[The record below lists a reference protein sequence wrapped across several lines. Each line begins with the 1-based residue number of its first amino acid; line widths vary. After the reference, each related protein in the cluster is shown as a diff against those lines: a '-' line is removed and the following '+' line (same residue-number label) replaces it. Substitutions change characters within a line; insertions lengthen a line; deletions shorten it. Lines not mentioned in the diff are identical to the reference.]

1 MNLRDLEYLV
11 AVADHRHFGRAADAC
26 HVSQPT
32 LSTQLKK
39 LETELGVDLV
49 ERARQVVLTEPGER
63 VVERARAILADVDA
77 VRGIARQAS
86 DPRAGTLR
94 LGAFPTIAPYLLP
107 HVVPHLRHE
116 FADLELHLV
125 EEKTPVLLD
134 RLGAGRIDAAVLAMP
149 VPDESLHVEPLF
161 REDFVL
167 AVPAGHHLAGLPEP
181 LPLSALTGERMLLLD
196 DGHCLRDHALSVC
209 RLAGIREQPG
219 FRATS
224 LETLRYMV
232 AAGAGVTLLPRMA
245 VEPPVAASE
254 SIVLKAF
261 QAPAPAREIAL
272 VWRRSSVRAP
282 LLAEVAAVLR
292 RVPADLVTPL
302 PG

>member
-11 AVADHRHFGRAADAC
+11 AVAEHRHFGKAADAC

-39 LETELGVDLV
+39 LETELGVDLI
-49 ERARQVVLTEPGER
+49 ERGRQVVLTGPGER
-63 VVERARAILADVDA
+63 VVDRARAILADVDA
-77 VRGIARQAS
+77 VRGIARQAR

-107 HVVPHLRHE
+107 HVVPQLRRE

-134 RLGAGRIDAAVLAMP
+134 QLGAGRIDAAVLAMP
-149 VPDESLHVEPLF
+149 VPDEWLHVEPLF

-167 AVPAGHHLAGLPEP
+167 AVPAGHPLAAISEP
-181 LPLSALTGERMLLLD
+181 VALSALTGERMLLLD
-196 DGHCLRDHALSVC
+196 DGHCLRDQALSVC
-209 RLAGIREQPG
+209 QLAGVSEQPG

-232 AAGAGVTLLPRMA
+232 AAGAGVTLLPKMA

-254 SIVLKAF
+254 SIVLKEF
-261 QAPAPAREIAL
+261 QTPAPAREIAL
-272 VWRRSSVRAP
+272 VWRRSSVQAA
-282 LLAEVAAVLR
+282 LLMEVAAVLR
-292 RVPADLVTPL
+292 RVPTDLVTPL
-302 PG
+302 RD